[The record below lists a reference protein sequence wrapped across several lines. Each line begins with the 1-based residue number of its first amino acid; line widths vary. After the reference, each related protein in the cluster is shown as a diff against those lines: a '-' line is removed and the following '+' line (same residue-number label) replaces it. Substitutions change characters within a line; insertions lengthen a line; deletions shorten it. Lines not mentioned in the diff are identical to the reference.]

1 MKFNIKKHSILIVE
15 DEEQILRQMSF
26 ALEDFFDN
34 VFTANNGK
42 AALNIL
48 QNNKI
53 DVLITD
59 LLMPIMDGIELI
71 KKVKEDKID
80 IGAIIIT
87 SAHSEHTYLLDA
99 IKLKV
104 DGYLLKPIIATE
116 LLELIK
122 KSLELKKR
130 EEELWQKDRLLD
142 GIGAFVGGKKIEII
156 KYLFENANENSV
168 FNGSY
173 EDIMADLN
181 VSKPTVVATFKQL
194 IEVGLVTKLK
204 NKQYQVN
211 FTNPL

>member
-1 MKFNIKKHSILIVE
+1 MKKHSILIVE
-15 DEEQILRQMSF
+15 DEELILKQMQF

-34 VFTANNGK
+34 IFIASNGK
-42 AALNIL
+42 EALEIAR
-48 QNNKI
+48 NNHI

-59 LLMPIMDGIELI
+59 LLMPVMDGLALI
-71 KKVKEDKID
+71 KAIKEEKIE

-87 SAHSEHTYLLDA
+87 SAHSEHEYLLDA
-99 IKLKV
+99 IRLRV
-104 DGYLLKPIIATE
+104 DGYLLKPIMATE
-116 LLELIK
+116 LLELIS

-130 EEELWQKDRLLD
+130 EEEIWLKDRLLD

-156 KYLFENANENSV
+156 KYIFENADESSV

-173 EDIMADLN
+173 EEIMAAID

-204 NKQYQVN
+204 NKKYKIN
-211 FTNPL
+211 FTSV

>member
-1 MKFNIKKHSILIVE
+1 MKKHSILIVE
-15 DEEQILRQMSF
+15 DEELILKQMQF

-34 VFTANNGK
+34 IFIASNGK
-42 AALNIL
+42 EALEIAR
-48 QNNKI
+48 NNHI

-59 LLMPIMDGIELI
+59 LLMPVMDGLALI
-71 KKVKEDKID
+71 KTIKEEKIE

-87 SAHSEHTYLLDA
+87 SAHSEHEYLLDA
-99 IKLKV
+99 IRLRV
-104 DGYLLKPIIATE
+104 DGYLLKPIMATE
-116 LLELIK
+116 LLELIS

-130 EEELWQKDRLLD
+130 EEEIWLKDRLLD

-156 KYLFENANENSV
+156 KYIFENADESSV

-173 EDIMADLN
+173 EEIMAAID

-204 NKQYQVN
+204 NKKYKIN
-211 FTNPL
+211 FTSV